1 MGAVQNLIPETIS
14 FKTPDSWLS
23 SAPRIVVI
31 GAGGNGSEVVDCLA
45 QFHHAMISLGHKHGL
60 HVTII
65 DDSVV
70 REPNL
75 VRQRFWPC
83 DLGQYKAISLANRYN
98 LLLGMKWEGL
108 PYRFPSRETDDAIRN
123 ADLIISAVDLP
134 SARVAIGACEA
145 VKHNCMWLD
154 LGNGHRHGQVVFG
167 GINKVMRDRFPN
179 VLDAYPEIPSLKDDH
194 TKSCSAAES
203 IRSQDCLVNRAVTT
217 AGMGIVWELLRNG
230 ETSKHWLVLNLGT
243 GEQMSYPFPPP
254 APKQPKATGKKGKVS
269 KLRKV

>member
-45 QFHHAMISLGHKHGL
+45 QFHHALISLGHKHGL

-108 PYRFPSRETDDAIRN
+108 PYRFPLAKLMT
-123 ADLIISAVDLP
+123 LSAML
-134 SARVAIGACEA
+134 
-145 VKHNCMWLD
+145 
-154 LGNGHRHGQVVFG
+154 
-167 GINKVMRDRFPN
+167 
-179 VLDAYPEIPSLKDDH
+179 
-194 TKSCSAAES
+194 
-203 IRSQDCLVNRAVTT
+203 
-217 AGMGIVWELLRNG
+217 
-230 ETSKHWLVLNLGT
+230 TSSF
-243 GEQMSYPFPPP
+243 Q
-254 APKQPKATGKKGKVS
+254 Q
-269 KLRKV
+269 